1 MTNRFE
7 FDALFEKFD
16 YASIREQILTRRMT
30 TSPFTTVLWRIFLH
44 CLPRA
49 FDQWEKTIDLSRE
62 HYEDL
67 VDKFYVDEKKVREI
81 NHVDDKNHPLSQ
93 EDRVIR
99 SNTDI
104 LLSDL
109 LPLLS
114 SRVSGVNIMNI
125 KD

>member
-1 MTNRFE
+1 
-7 FDALFEKFD
+7 
-16 YASIREQILTRRMT
+16 MT

-49 FDQWEKTIDLSRE
+49 SDQWEKTIDLSRE
-62 HYEDL
+62 HYEEL
-67 VDKFYVDEKKVREI
+67 VDRYYVDEKKVRDI

-93 EDRVIR
+93 EDKVTQ
-99 SNTDI
+99 SMSDTFP
-104 LLSDL
+104 SDL
-109 LPLLS
+109 FC